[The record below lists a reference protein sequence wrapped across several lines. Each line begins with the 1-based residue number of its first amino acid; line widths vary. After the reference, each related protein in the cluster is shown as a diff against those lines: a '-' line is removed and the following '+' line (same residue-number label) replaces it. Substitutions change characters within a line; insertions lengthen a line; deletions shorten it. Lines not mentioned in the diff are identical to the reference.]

1 MMRPKIIEGAEGPT
15 PRSNNTCLCNN
26 ARIKDH
32 ILVDPNG
39 DEWESMDARVTIT
52 TNSDENI
59 CAMQKG
65 GSAGFTQNNS
75 KIVQSSR

>member
-1 MMRPKIIEGAEGPT
+1 MLFSA
-15 PRSNNTCLCNN
+15 PRMQFYIPVYQWQ
-26 ARIKDH
+26 RKDH
-32 ILVDPNG
+32 FLVHPNG

-65 GSAGFTQNNS
+65 GLLDLRKNNS